1 MKQKYTFITALRR
14 IAGIGNIHIA
24 IAALSVVMG
33 AASAAGAGVEE
44 ARKAAGMGVERV
56 ARLFTPVYV
65 SKRAK
70 TDEETRWVQ
79 VDLGAER
86 KIEAVK
92 LLPMV
97 VWWNCQSQGFPV
109 RFKLEA
115 SLDPGFGSPTLIADC
130 TQADYPDPVDA
141 VAKFTAS
148 AVQGRYVRLTAI
160 RLRQNQLALTKLIV
174 LSGGRD
180 VAEGGRVSDSESGD
194 LGPNVLTR
202 PPRPQGEYVVTDNP
216 GNVIAP
222 GRWQPVPY
230 LAKAPLGG
238 IEVGEG
244 LFKKVME
251 NNAEYLLTCMTLN
264 DMTRHFLKR
273 AGKPAPPLAE
283 GRNDQWFNTLPGSEA
298 GHFLMG
304 AGNSLRWIENPALR
318 ERMNQLVDVIDECR
332 DADGFIMGYPRA
344 ETFKGENGAYVRSW
358 VTQGLIE
365 AGYAGNPKAFPLL
378 RGYYDW
384 FNASCYLSELLRRTG
399 QGTQGIIPSTRMYF
413 TPVGKPEDLL
423 VVQRYFQENYWMDQ
437 LAKRE
442 DKAIWLYPYDRP
454 HNYLVTGIEPYLDL
468 YRATGVQKY
477 LDAAL
482 GGWDL
487 YHDHW
492 EHIGGIIAISEGTDL
507 YPPDSNF
514 LHRDTGELCGN
525 VFWVRLNQRFHLL
538 HPEEEKYVTEI
549 EKSIYNSAIANQIGS
564 RGIRYHARLV
574 DHKDA
579 GNGPYFHCMNTC
591 CEGQGT
597 RLYGSLPEHIYSLAS
612 DGIYVDLFA
621 ASTIHFQVGGDS
633 LGLKT
638 TTQFPYDPQVRIE
651 VMTGKP
657 VQAKIRIRIPS
668 WAAAKMAVRINNM
681 EAATGE
687 PGTYVTLERKWSVG
701 DVIAFT
707 LPMGFR
713 TTCYRGAQ
721 SGFNDGSHYALEY
734 GPILMALVGK
744 AGGQNAVNADPKQL
758 SQVLRAIPGQPLHF
772 EVVGNAP
779 MKYQPY
785 WEVQDEPF
793 TCFPMLKKEAQ

>member
-1 MKQKYTFITALRR
+1 MKQTFAFSNALHR
-14 IAGIGNIHIA
+14 IAGSGSILTVIA
-24 IAALSVVMG
+24 VLSVTMNTGTVTG
-33 AASAAGAGVEE
+33 APEDE

-56 ARLFTPVYV
+56 ARLFTPVYE

-70 TDEETRWVQ
+70 SDDESRWVQ

-86 KIEAVK
+86 KIESVK

-115 SLDPGFGSPTLIADC
+115 SLDPNFGSATLIADC
-130 TQADYPDPVDA
+130 SQADYPDPVDA
-141 VAKFTAS
+141 VATFAAS
-148 AVQGRYVRLTAI
+148 SVQGRYVRLTASK
-160 RLRQNQLALTKLIV
+160 LRQNQLALTKMIV
-174 LSGGRD
+174 LSGGKD

-194 LGPNVLTR
+194 LGMNVLTR

-216 GNVIAP
+216 GNVIP
-222 GRWQPVPY
+222 PDRWKPVAY

-244 LFKKVME
+244 LFKKVMDDH
-251 NNAEYLLTCMTLN
+251 AEYLLTAMTL
-264 DMTRHFLKR
+264 DEMTRHFLKR
-273 AGKPAPPLAE
+273 AGKPAAPLAS
-283 GRNDQWFNTLPGSEA
+283 GRSDQWFNTLPGSEA

-304 AGNSLRWIENPALR
+304 AGNSLRWIENQALR
-318 ERMNQLVDVIDECR
+318 ERMNQVVDVIDECKEE
-332 DADGFIMGYPRA
+332 DGFIMGYPRA

-358 VTQGLIE
+358 LTHGLIE

-384 FNASCYLSELLRRTG
+384 FNTSCYLPELLRRTG

-442 DKAIWLYPYDRP
+442 EKAIWLYPYDRP

-468 YRATGVQKY
+468 YRATGVKKY

-487 YHDHW
+487 YRDHW
-492 EHIGGIIAISEGTDL
+492 EHIGGVISISEGTDL
-507 YPPDSNF
+507 YPPDSNP
-514 LHRDTGELCGN
+514 LRRGGELCGN
-525 VFWVRLNQRFHLL
+525 VFWVQLNQRFHLL
-538 HPEEEKYVTEI
+538 YPKEEKYVTEI
-549 EKSIYNSAIANQIGS
+549 EKSIYNATIPNQIGS
-564 RGIRYHARLV
+564 KGIRYHARLV
-574 DHKDA
+574 DHKDTSH
-579 GNGPYFHCMNTC
+579 GPYFHCMNTC

-597 RLYGSLPEHIYSLAS
+597 RLFGSLPEYIYSLAA

-621 ASTIHFQVGGDS
+621 DSKINFEVGGNPLS
-633 LGLKT
+633 LKT
-638 TTQFPYDPQVRIE
+638 TTRFPYDPQVRIE
-651 VMTGKP
+651 VRTGKP

-668 WAAAKMAVRINNM
+668 WSVATMPVLVNDKLVR
-681 EAATGE
+681 TGE
-687 PGTYVTLERKWSVG
+687 PGTYVTLDREWSDS
-701 DVIAFT
+701 DVISFV

-713 TTCYRGAQ
+713 TTCYRGAD
-721 SGFNDGSHYALEY
+721 SGFNDGAHYALEY
-734 GPILMALVGK
+734 GPVLMALTGK
-744 AGGQNAVNADPKQL
+744 VEGQDGVNADPKQL
-758 SQVLRAIPGQPLHF
+758 SESLRPIPGKPLHF
-772 EVVGNAP
+772 EVMGNDSLI
-779 MKYQPY
+779 YQPY
-785 WEVQDEPF
+785 WELQDERF
-793 TCFPMLKKEAQ
+793 TCFPRIQNKK

>member
-1 MKQKYTFITALRR
+1 MKQIFAFLNALRR
-14 IAGIGNIHIA
+14 VVWAGRSHAVIAVLFVAMNTGT
-24 IAALSVVMG
+24 V
-33 AASAAGAGVEE
+33 AGAPVDET
-44 ARKAAGMGVERV
+44 RKAAGMGVERV
-56 ARLFTPVYV
+56 ARLFTPVYE

-70 TDEETRWVQ
+70 ADDESRWVQ

-115 SLDPGFGSPTLIADC
+115 SLDPGFGSATLIADSS
-130 TQADYPDPVDA
+130 QADYPDPVDA
-141 VAKFTAS
+141 VATFTAS
-148 AVQGRYVRLTAI
+148 SVQGRYVRLTAS
-160 RLRQNQLALTKLIV
+160 RLRQKQLALTKMIV
-174 LSGGRD
+174 LSEGRD

-194 LGPNVLTR
+194 LGMNVLTR

-216 GNVIAP
+216 GNVIP
-222 GRWQPVPY
+222 PDRWKPVAY
-230 LAKAPLGG
+230 MAKVPLGG

-251 NNAEYLLTCMTLN
+251 DNAEYLLTAMTL
-264 DMTRHFLKR
+264 DEMTRHFLSR
-273 AGKPAPPLAE
+273 AGKPAAPLAS
-283 GRNDQWFNTLPGSEA
+283 GRSDQWFNTLPGSEA

-318 ERMNQLVDVIDECR
+318 KRMNQVVDVIDECKE
-332 DADGFIMGYPRA
+332 ADGFIMGYPRA
-344 ETFKGENGAYVRSW
+344 EIFKGENGAYVRSW
-358 VTQGLIE
+358 VTHGLIE

-378 RGYYDW
+378 RGFYDW
-384 FNASCYLSELLRRTG
+384 FNTSSYLPELLRRTG

-442 DKAIWLYPYDRP
+442 EKAIWLYPYDRP

-468 YRATGVQKY
+468 YRATGVKKY

-487 YHDHW
+487 YRDHW
-492 EHIGGIIAISEGTDL
+492 EHIGGLISISEGTSL
-507 YPPDSNF
+507 YPPDSNP
-514 LHRDTGELCGN
+514 LRRGGELCGN

-538 HPEEEKYVTEI
+538 YPKEEKYVTEI
-549 EKSIYNSAIANQIGS
+549 EKSIYNTAIANQIGS
-564 RGIRYHARLV
+564 KGIRYHARLV
-574 DHKDA
+574 DHKD
-579 GNGPYFHCMNTC
+579 GGGTPYFHCMNTC

-597 RLYGSLPEHIYSLAS
+597 RLFGSLPEYIYSLAD

-621 ASTIHFQVGGDS
+621 ASTINFQVGGS
-633 LGLKT
+633 FMGLKT
-638 TTQFPYDPQVRIE
+638 TTRFPYDPLVRIE
-651 VMTGKP
+651 VRTGKP

-668 WAAAKMAVRINNM
+668 WAVTTMPVLVNDKEVMV
-681 EAATGE
+681 GE
-687 PGTYVTLERKWSVG
+687 PGTYVTLDRKWSDS
-701 DVIAFT
+701 DVISFT

-713 TTCYRGAQ
+713 TTCYRGAE
-721 SGFNDGSHYALEY
+721 SGFNDGAHYALEY
-734 GPILMALVGK
+734 GPVLMALTGK
-744 AGGQNAVNADPKQL
+744 VGGQDGVNADPKQL
-758 SQVLRAIPGQPLHF
+758 SQSLRAVPGKPLHF
-772 EVVGNAP
+772 EVMGNDP
-779 MKYQPY
+779 LIYQPY
-785 WEVQDEPF
+785 WELQDEPF
-793 TCFPMLKKEAQ
+793 TCFPRIQKIK

>member
-1 MKQKYTFITALRR
+1 MKQTFAFSNALHR
-14 IAGIGNIHIA
+14 IAGSGSILTVIA
-24 IAALSVVMG
+24 VLSVAMNTGTVTG
-33 AASAAGAGVEE
+33 APVDE

-56 ARLFTPVYV
+56 ARLFTPVYE

-70 TDEETRWVQ
+70 SDDESRWVQ

-86 KIEAVK
+86 KIESVK

-115 SLDPGFGSPTLIADC
+115 SLDPNFGSATLIADC
-130 TQADYPDPVDA
+130 SQADYPDPVDA
-141 VAKFTAS
+141 VATFAAS
-148 AVQGRYVRLTAI
+148 SVQGRYLRLTASK
-160 RLRQNQLALTKLIV
+160 LRQNQLALTKMIV
-174 LSGGRD
+174 LSGGKD

-194 LGPNVLTR
+194 LGMNVLTR

-216 GNVIAP
+216 GNVIP
-222 GRWQPVPY
+222 PDRWKPVAY

-244 LFKKVME
+244 LFKKVMDD
-251 NNAEYLLTCMTLN
+251 NAEYLLTAMTL
-264 DMTRHFLKR
+264 DEMTRHFLKR
-273 AGKPAPPLAE
+273 AGKPAAPLAS
-283 GRNDQWFNTLPGSEA
+283 GRSDQWFNTLPGSEA

-318 ERMNQLVDVIDECR
+318 ERMNQVVDVIDECKEE
-332 DADGFIMGYPRA
+332 DGFIMGYPRA

-358 VTQGLIE
+358 LTHGLIE

-384 FNASCYLSELLRRTG
+384 FNTSCYLPELLRRTG

-442 DKAIWLYPYDRP
+442 EKAIWLYPYDRP

-468 YRATGVQKY
+468 YRATGVKKY

-487 YHDHW
+487 YRDHW
-492 EHIGGIIAISEGTDL
+492 EHIGGVISISEGTDL
-507 YPPDSNF
+507 YPPDGNP
-514 LHRDTGELCGN
+514 LRRGGELCGN
-525 VFWVRLNQRFHLL
+525 VFWVQLNQRFHLL
-538 HPEEEKYVTEI
+538 YPKEEKYVTEI
-549 EKSIYNSAIANQIGS
+549 EKSIYNATIPNQIGS
-564 RGIRYHARLV
+564 KGIRYHARLV
-574 DHKDA
+574 DHKDTSH
-579 GNGPYFHCMNTC
+579 GPYFHCMNTC

-597 RLYGSLPEHIYSLAS
+597 RLFGSLPEYIYSLAA

-621 ASTIHFQVGGDS
+621 DSKINFEVGGNPLS
-633 LGLKT
+633 LKT
-638 TTQFPYDPQVRIE
+638 TTRFPYDPQVRIE
-651 VMTGKP
+651 VRTGKP

-668 WAAAKMAVRINNM
+668 WSVATMPVLVNDKLVR
-681 EAATGE
+681 TGE
-687 PGTYVTLERKWSVG
+687 PGTYVTLDREWSDS
-701 DVIAFT
+701 DVISFV

-713 TTCYRGAQ
+713 TTCYRGAD
-721 SGFNDGSHYALEY
+721 SGFNDGAHYALEY
-734 GPILMALVGK
+734 GPVLMALTGK
-744 AGGQNAVNADPKQL
+744 VEGQDGVNADPKQL
-758 SQVLRAIPGQPLHF
+758 SESLRPIPGKPLHF
-772 EVVGNAP
+772 EVMGNDSLI
-779 MKYQPY
+779 YQPY
-785 WEVQDEPF
+785 WELQDERF
-793 TCFPMLKKEAQ
+793 TCFPRIQNKK